1 MATTSE
7 ISERRRARIV
17 KLISD
22 PRYWDKT
29 HPENAKVFAE
39 AQQAFRDAYPE
50 PTGDGQTR
58 PATIHVRA
66 YTRVQDGKEI
76 DVSAY
81 DRTQEIALHIPKV
94 DRVGI
99 PDYLQDIA
107 EGPIHRRTKAEI
119 VKAAR
124 AHGDIVETEIRLVS
138 IHAVPTRV
146 DVLGMTPS
154 GFLYIIEIKTPGY
167 PKFGPNQLM
176 VYPLL
181 EIGKHV
187 YSTSPRIR
195 SFGFEPGQLLP
206 AICAYGAY
214 KAPGQRMV
222 PFPISISP
230 GCQPSINRTQ

>member
-1 MATTSE
+1 MPTTSE
-7 ISERRRARIV
+7 ISERRRTRIA
-17 KLISD
+17 KLMND
-22 PRYWDKT
+22 PRYWDKS

-50 PTGDGQTR
+50 ATGDGQTR

-81 DRTQEIALHIPKV
+81 DRTQEIALHVPNV
-94 DRVGI
+94 EGLGI
-99 PDYLQDIA
+99 PDYLRDIA

-124 AHGDIVETEIRLVS
+124 AHGDIVETEIAFKS
-138 IHAVPTRV
+138 INGVTIRV
-146 DVLGMTPS
+146 DILGMTSS
-154 GFLYIIEIKTPGY
+154 GFLYVIEIKTPGY
-167 PKFGPNQLM
+167 AKFGPRQLL

-181 EIGKHV
+181 DLGKHV

-206 AICAYGAY
+206 SICAYGVY
-214 KAPGQRMV
+214 KAPGQSRV

-230 GCQPSINRTQ
+230 GCAPSLYRKQ